1 MKDIDAKDATRGG
14 DARKARDARVDV
26 RRSNTHVCACAP
38 FQKAGRRLVWGFRS
52 HFLFCVVRHTCCH
65 NQRDGRLTRFFSNNT
80 NFTGRRSPNPR
91 GDSHG
96 PSTRVRDGRWTY
108 RTTVRCHEILRR
120 RRRAGEYLGVAAIRH
135 RVFAHFIWSF
145 YHFELR
151 AV

>member
-1 MKDIDAKDATRGG
+1 MQRTRR
-14 DARKARDARVDV
+14 AVETRVWTSVVQTHTCV
-26 RRSNTHVCACAP
+26 RAP

-108 RTTVRCHEILRR
+108 RTTVRRHEILRR
-120 RRRAGEYLGVAAIRH
+120 RIRAGEYLGVAAIRH

-145 YHFELR
+145 YHFKLYS
-151 AV
+151 V